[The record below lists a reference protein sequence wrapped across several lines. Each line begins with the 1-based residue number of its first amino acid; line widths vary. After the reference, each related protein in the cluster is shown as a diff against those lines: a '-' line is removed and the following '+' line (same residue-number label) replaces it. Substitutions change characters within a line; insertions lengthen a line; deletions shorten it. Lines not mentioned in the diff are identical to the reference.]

1 MKDSP
6 LPSPFWI
13 HWLSAVA
20 LGVVGFGLA
29 LVVAPGFARQ
39 GFALL
44 VYATPEGI
52 DRFGPEAARYA
63 SLAHAVIGSLMV
75 GWGSA
80 MVYAVR
86 ALLARGLRVGWNL
99 VALSVAAWFV
109 PDTAYSLGSG
119 YWQNAVLNAVF
130 LFLFAVP
137 LWATRKSA
145 RAGLPG
151 GR

>member
-1 MKDSP
+1 MNDTT
-6 LPSPFWI
+6 LPARFWI
-13 HWLSAVA
+13 RWLSAVA
-20 LGVVGFGLA
+20 LGVVAFGLA
-29 LVVAPGFARQ
+29 LVVAPGPVRQ

-44 VYATPEGI
+44 VYATPDAI
-52 DRFGPEAARYA
+52 DMFGPEAARYA

-80 MVYAVR
+80 MAYAVR

-130 LFLFAVP
+130 LILFAVP

>member
-1 MKDSP
+1 MNDTT
-6 LPSPFWI
+6 LPARFWL
-13 HWLSAVA
+13 HWLGAVA

-29 LVVAPGFARQ
+29 LVVAPGLARQ

-44 VYATPEGI
+44 VYATPDGI
-52 DRFGPEAARYA
+52 DQFGPEAAGYA
-63 SLAHAVIGSLMV
+63 SLAHAVMGSLMV

-86 ALLARGLRVGWNL
+86 ALLAKGLRVGWNL

-130 LFLFAVP
+130 LILFAVP
-137 LWATRKSA
+137 LWATRRSA
-145 RAGLPG
+145 RRELSVV
-151 GR
+151 R